1 MRRTVNTKC
10 SLHLSYS
17 GLHICTPGSF
27 SGYQIP
33 SLLLPS
39 SLLHLIISFPF
50 SATSQACLLLLQC
63 FLPCGESAPRLTRS
77 VTYSSHSTLLSF
89 PLFFFFFPSEQTPL
103 HTHSHVLLYP
113 PFAWIMSLRSEST
126 REAFSLL
133 FLLHQDKLMETY
145 QCTV

>member
-1 MRRTVNTKC
+1 MFPA
-10 SLHLSYS
+10 SLIFRPAHLHTREFFRVSDS
-17 GLHICTPGSF
+17 LPPPPFISPSSHHLF
-27 SGYQIP
+27 SLFCHFP
-33 SLLLPS
+33 SLS
-39 SLLHLIISFPF
+39 SSSAVF
-50 SATSQACLLLLQC
+50 SALWGVCSQADEEC
-63 FLPCGESAPRLTRS
+63 
-77 VTYSSHSTLLSF
+77 HILLSQHITIF
-89 PLFFFFFPSEQTPL
+89 SPVFFFSFPSEQTPL